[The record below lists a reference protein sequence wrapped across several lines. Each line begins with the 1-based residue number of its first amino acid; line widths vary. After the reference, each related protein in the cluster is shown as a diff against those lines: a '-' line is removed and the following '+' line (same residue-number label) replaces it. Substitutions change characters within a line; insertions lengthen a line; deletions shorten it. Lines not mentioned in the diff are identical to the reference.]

1 MQTSI
6 ALSEI
11 TMNYRSAG
19 EGPLMV
25 LLHGWPQ
32 TSLCWRH
39 VMPALAEHFH
49 VVAPDLRGYGR
60 TDKPVGD
67 YSKRRMAQDI
77 RELVDALG
85 YDELRLVG
93 HDRGARVAHRFALD
107 HGDVLSH
114 LTLLDIKPTLH
125 AFRRGT
131 AETAAGHWHWLFH
144 QRADLPELLVGSN
157 IEAYLRYFFVDW
169 AFQRARVEEEISSYV
184 AAFSEPGALRSG
196 FDDYRA
202 TSVDLEHDQRDYDRG
217 RRVEL
222 PVQIL
227 WGDRGQ
233 AAGDVLEAWEPFAPR
248 RAGQAVPECGHFI
261 PEEQPT
267 ELTELLLAHHL
278 G

>member
-19 EGPLMV
+19 AGPLMV

-39 VMPALAEHFH
+39 VMPTLAEHFH

-107 HGDVLSH
+107 HSDVLSH
-114 LTLLDIKPTLH
+114 VTLLDIMPTVH

-131 AETAAGHWHWLFH
+131 PETAAGQWHWLFH

-157 IEAYLRYFFVDW
+157 IEAYLRYFFTDW
-169 AFQRARVEEEISSYV
+169 TFQRAKVEEEIPSYV
-184 AAFSEPGALRSG
+184 AAFSEPEHSVPDSTTTEQLQSTSSTSTINATTTADTGLSSPSRSFG
-196 FDDYRA
+196 EIAGKRPA
-202 TSVDLEHDQRDYDRG
+202 TCWRHGSRSRRDEWV
-217 RRVEL
+217 RRFLNVVTSS
-222 PVQIL
+222 PKNS
-227 WGDRGQ
+227 
-233 AAGDVLEAWEPFAPR
+233 R
-248 RAGQAVPECGHFI
+248 RH
-261 PEEQPT
+261 
-267 ELTELLLAHHL
+267 
-278 G
+278 

>member
-144 QRADLPELLVGSN
+144 QRADLPELLVGSD

-248 RAGQAVPECGHFI
+248 RAGQAVSECGHFI